1 MNLKYKF
8 NASEFSKL
16 LGITTSGVRKRRLS
30 GKLEG
35 QYIKNNS
42 EYFYSAPER
51 DRPIKETF
59 TSKSNPASQSS
70 ARRRHVPDGETNYGK
85 CRNPHKMQQNND
97 YRSLMRIKGLLT
109 KEEQEKVVPKL
120 IELAKAEVAKEKLNI
135 LLSPAFT
142 TTPVVNNLKKLQ
154 ELDRRASSHKEPG
167 RWYNHSTNEYEVHS
181 TKRHIPEYY

>member
-1 MNLKYKF
+1 
-8 NASEFSKL
+8 
-16 LGITTSGVRKRRLS
+16 LS

-142 TTPVVNNLKKLQ
+142 TTPVVNNLKNLQ
-154 ELDRRASSHKEPG
+154 RLERNYKEPEG
-167 RWYNHSTNEYEVHS
+167 RWYNHDTEEMETRSN
-181 TKRHIPEYY
+181 KRHIPEYY